1 MFEKYMK
8 IALDE
13 AKTSLKSGNKGFGAV
28 IIKNDE
34 LIAQAHDTAMTDHD
48 PTAHAEMNVIKI
60 ASKLLGIDLSDC
72 TIIST
77 HEPCP
82 MCSTAMIW
90 ANISKIAFGTTIID
104 SIKLGRN
111 MINIRCSE
119 IAEQSKN
126 PIEIYEGILKHEC
139 LNFYN
144 PNVIK
149 YVNKLRGADD
159 TILENMEKD
168 LYNKRLSWFKEN
180 EHSIKNQKG
189 TDLEKAYHLLRMK
202 INIKIVDI
210 PVVSKTDSEIVFRS
224 KNFCPLLE
232 ACKILDLDTK
242 LICKKVFEQPTDALV
257 KLINPKLAFTRN
269 YNSIRPY
276 KAFCEESIKLQK

>member
-1 MFEKYMK
+1 MK